1 MSMTKPA
8 GNPEAPG
15 ESRRSRF
22 GCLLTLAVIAFWWY
36 LLHDFVSPPVAI
48 ALALAGAALIRGGLY
63 LSVAGA
69 RYVFDSVW
77 YAGAWLVGLLM
88 LAGAAATL
96 TPAAPGDLLT
106 STASGWGLLS
116 GRAAR
121 LENAITEGDVELAAK
136 IARRGLGDPAVRDGF
151 GTPVL
156 HYAKDDPEMLGALL
170 EAGLDPDARDGE
182 GRTLLAKGVD
192 DEVRRLLLEAGAA
205 PTPEPGGTA
214 MTPGRDD
221 WLVAAVA
228 GAQPRIPSGISVTPD
243 PLHPGEPGTVTLVVD
258 NPTSQDRLL
267 DVRATLDYAIFLIG
281 ASHGGALMDVGIPGT
296 SSTVRWPALAL
307 PAGARGELQMRV
319 LARSDDVV
327 PGLLVGD
334 LSIDARVLDLAQ
346 RTEEI
351 LQHSQQRAG
360 TPARAAITSTAGLL
374 VQLVPS
380 LVVAMVLWVVWR
392 RTRATYSRAP
402 HLRFGRF
409 VAGGAALI
417 CAAAAAGIVWS
428 SIEPYVRFDE
438 ASCRVL
444 DRRVFSQEVRR
455 SSTERAGAHQR
466 TMQLHPVVAVA
477 IDTGRELRYAAG
489 MATGGVTRSV
499 QELRHLPVGLETRCW
514 IDPRDP
520 SRFTVVRGMPMAA
533 GAGLTMLLVV
543 TVVLGLIAT
552 RLGRTLER
560 AHK

>member
-88 LAGAAATL
+88 LAGAVATL

-417 CAAAAAGIVWS
+417 CAAAAAGS
-428 SIEPYVRFDE
+428 RMC
-438 ASCRVL
+438 ASTRPRAACSTGGS
-444 DRRVFSQEVRR
+444 FPRR
-455 SSTERAGAHQR
+455 SDDRAPKERAR
-466 TMQLHPVVAVA
+466 TSAPCSF
-477 IDTGRELRYAAG
+477 
-489 MATGGVTRSV
+489 TRSSRSRSTPAGSCATPP
-499 QELRHLPVGLETRCW
+499 EWRPVGSRGRCRSSGTFRW
-514 IDPRDP
+514 ASRRDAGSIHATP
-520 SRFTVVRGMPMAA
+520 ADSRWSEACRWPPAPA
-533 GAGLTMLLVV
+533 
-543 TVVLGLIAT
+543 
-552 RLGRTLER
+552 
-560 AHK
+560 